1 MFNMSTFY
9 VRRQHTGFVVPDFPY
24 KLVYMY
30 TKMAVIC
37 KNVAVLCK
45 VDVRHSILL
54 LWCS

>member
-1 MFNMSTFY
+1 MFNTSTFY
-9 VRRQHTGFVVPDFPY
+9 IRRHNTGFVVPDFPY
-24 KLVYMY
+24 KLMYSY

-37 KNVAVLCK
+37 KNVAELCQ